1 MRKWLLGLA
10 CAAAVA
16 VLAACSPVAL
26 AADDT
31 PPPAGGPLYPV
42 SVEEHAGIGAD
53 NPRIAKVYQLAL
65 TDSSSLIPTEDF
77 ERDGY
82 RFHFLDMTKENVTG
96 VDTKE
101 YTESVTKDCKSNDT
115 AAALNVLDAE
125 RTVSTED
132 GYSGTL
138 LLDHSSVKV
147 TVKGYKT
154 SNKNI
159 SASRTYPNLSD
170 ADLDLIPKTIQENGN
185 SLTLVD
191 AQWESSTDE
200 DGSLRFTARAE
211 YSGTATSRYATGYT
225 VTANYTGHVVKT
237 NCEMITY
244 TVLFAGEKIPEETP
258 IPEEDSQAGETG
270 EDLGN
275 IESAAEPEDGG
286 EIIGDKPQKG
296 AEEEPQ
302 TDAQKLEF
310 APLTIKDW
318 LALTGG
324 ICGIAAFSVTVLRG
338 VVVKNEEK
346 EREKTET

>member
-16 VLAACSPVAL
+16 VLAVCSPVAL
-26 AADDT
+26 AEGEGT

-65 TDSSSLIPTEDF
+65 TDSSSQIPTDDF
-77 ERDGY
+77 DRDGY

-101 YTESVTKDCKSNDT
+101 ITESVTKDCPSNDT

-125 RTVSTED
+125 KTAATED
-132 GYSGTL
+132 GYTGTL

-147 TVKGYKT
+147 AVKGYKT
-154 SNKNI
+154 DSKNI
-159 SASRTYPNLSD
+159 TATRTYPNLSD
-170 ADLDLIPKTIQENGN
+170 ADLDLIPKTIRENGN
-185 SLTLVD
+185 TLTLID

-200 DGSLRFTARAE
+200 DGSLRFTADAE
-211 YSGTATSRYATGYT
+211 YSGTATSRHATGYT

-244 TVLFAGEKIPEETP
+244 TVLFAGEKIPEKIPEETDP
-258 IPEEDSQAGETG
+258 LTPEEDSQAGEMG
-270 EDLGN
+270 GN
-275 IESAAEPEDGG
+275 AGKMSSSEVLEGG
-286 EIIGDKPQKG
+286 
-296 AEEEPQ
+296 
-302 TDAQKLEF
+302 
-310 APLTIKDW
+310 
-318 LALTGG
+318 
-324 ICGIAAFSVTVLRG
+324 V
-338 VVVKNEEK
+338 EK
-346 EREKTET
+346 SEN

>member
-1 MRKWLLGLA
+1 
-10 CAAAVA
+10 
-16 VLAACSPVAL
+16 
-26 AADDT
+26 
-31 PPPAGGPLYPV
+31 
-42 SVEEHAGIGAD
+42 
-53 NPRIAKVYQLAL
+53 
-65 TDSSSLIPTEDF
+65 
-77 ERDGY
+77 
-82 RFHFLDMTKENVTG
+82 MTKENVTG

-147 TVKGYKT
+147 AVKGYKT

-170 ADLDLIPKTIQENGN
+170 ADLDLIPKTIKENGN
-185 SLTLVD
+185 TLTLID

-200 DGSLRFTARAE
+200 DGSLRFTAYAQ
-211 YSGTATSRYATGYT
+211 YSGTSTSRYATGYT

-258 IPEEDSQAGETG
+258 RLEEDSQAGETG
-270 EDLGN
+270 EDSGN
-275 IESAAEPEDGG
+275 TEAETEDGAKPEGGG
-286 EIIGDKPQKG
+286 ENSGGEPQDG

-302 TDAQKLEF
+302 TAAQTVEY
-310 APLTIKDW
+310 APLTVKDW
-318 LALTGG
+318 LTLAGG
-324 ICGIAAFSVTVLRG
+324 ICGLAALSVTVLRG
-338 VVVKNEEK
+338 IVEKNEKK
-346 EREKTET
+346 ERENTEP